1 MITLLPIRALL
12 LLASVACA
20 EAETTTLED
29 QRAVAAVV
37 VNRAM
42 IRGTTLEQ
50 EIFRPSQFADLS
62 YCAGGVKPVHVYAAT
77 TALIGMGL
85 PEWFD
90 KNVTHFVAPYAMKRV
105 RHWKSKMEVAGRVK
119 RGHVFWRKRG

>member
-1 MITLLPIRALL
+1 MIRALL

-29 QRAVAAVV
+29 QRVVAAVV
-37 VNRAM
+37 INRA
-42 IRGTTLEQ
+42 ILRSTTVEQ
-50 EIFRPSQFADLS
+50 EIYRPSQFADLS
-62 YCAGGVKPVHVYAAT
+62 YCAGGVQPVHVYAAA
-77 TALIGMGL
+77 TALVGTGL

-90 KNVTHFVAPYAMKRV
+90 ENVTHFVAPYAMKRV
-105 RHWKSKMEVAGRVK
+105 RHWKRKLEVAGRVK